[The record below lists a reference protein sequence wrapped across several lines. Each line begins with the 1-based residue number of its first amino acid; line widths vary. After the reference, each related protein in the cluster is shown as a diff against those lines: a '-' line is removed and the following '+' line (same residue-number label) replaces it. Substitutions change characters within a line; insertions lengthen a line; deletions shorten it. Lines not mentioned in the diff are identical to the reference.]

1 VGPARFTRTVW
12 ASFRA
17 STFAGLDQHG
27 IWDNTDNRRRDDLPR
42 RPSRQS
48 QVALLR
54 RLQSSWAAL
63 RNVHDRV
70 RSRPCRIRHT
80 GRKLARSQPPAC
92 LWRCLFPGGSKICP
106 YGRDGRRKAATMTPP
121 LRLCIGSFFTSPV
134 HGLLRGCSR
143 SGPKRSHNVSN
154 GTPIYRI
161 ADTLIRYGVDL
172 HGRNGITRDCQEL
185 CAWP

>member
-1 VGPARFTRTVW
+1 M
-12 ASFRA
+12 
-17 STFAGLDQHG
+17 
-27 IWDNTDNRRRDDLPR
+27 
-42 RPSRQS
+42 
-48 QVALLR
+48 LR

-92 LWRCLFPGGSKICP
+92 LWRCLFPGGSKICL

-143 SGPKRSHNVSN
+143 SGPKRSHNVSI
-154 GTPIYRI
+154 GTGGRVYAGCTHLRPPFISNAARLLPDPK
-161 ADTLIRYGVDL
+161 ADTGSMPCFSLVISPASV
-172 HGRNGITRDCQEL
+172 TRWFSQT
-185 CAWP
+185 AFTSP